1 MRKLLLT
8 LAILL
13 FCLAASTQSIT
24 PFILNATGGTAKV
37 EGKKVYLDWSV
48 AEMTLVN
55 TMESPGYKKFIIISN
70 GFLQPP
76 KDDGEG
82 DEDDDDD
89 DHFYKYV
96 QPEYILPE
104 LKVYPNPATNYLTID
119 IPMQE
124 AGKIR
129 FTLYNA
135 MGELVY
141 QKEIT
146 GYGKLTRE
154 TISMAP
160 YMQGTYLLRVTIG
173 TPGARAKELTYKIFK
188 AN

>member
-8 LAILL
+8 LAFFL
-13 FCLAASTQSIT
+13 FYLTASTQSIT
-24 PFILNATGGTAKV
+24 PFILNATGGTAKF

-55 TMESPGYKKFIIISN
+55 TMESGGYNQLIVITN

-82 DEDDDDD
+82 DVDGDDDE
-89 DHFYKYV
+89 YYLKYV
-96 QPEYILPE
+96 KPENALPE

-124 AGKIR
+124 VGKIR
-129 FTLYNA
+129 LTLYNG
-135 MGELVY
+135 MGELVF

-160 YMQGTYLLRVTIG
+160 YMQGTYMLRVTIG

>member
-8 LAILL
+8 LAIFL
-13 FCLAASTQSIT
+13 FCLTANAQSIT
-24 PFILNATGGTAKV
+24 PFILNATGGTASV

-55 TMESPGYKKFIIISN
+55 TMVSSDVKKFIIISN
-70 GFLQPP
+70 GFIQPP

-82 DEDDDDD
+82 DEDGDDEYY
-89 DHFYKYV
+89 YKYV
-96 QPEYILPE
+96 KPENTLPE
-104 LKVYPNPATNYLTID
+104 LKIYPNPATNYLTVD

-124 AGKIR
+124 VGKIKL
-129 FTLYNA
+129 TLYNG

-160 YMQGTYLLRVTIG
+160 FMQGTYMLRVTIG
-173 TPGARAKELTYKIFK
+173 TPGARAKNLTYKIFK

>member
-1 MRKLLLT
+1 MQSSGYNKL
-8 LAILL
+8 
-13 FCLAASTQSIT
+13 
-24 PFILNATGGTAKV
+24 
-37 EGKKVYLDWSV
+37 
-48 AEMTLVN
+48 
-55 TMESPGYKKFIIISN
+55 IIITS

-82 DEDDDDD
+82 DEDGDDEYL
-89 DHFYKYV
+89 HQYV
-96 QPEYILPE
+96 KPENTLPG
-104 LKVYPNPATNYLTID
+104 LKIYPNPATNYLTVD

-124 AGKIR
+124 LGKIKLM
-129 FTLYNA
+129 LYNG
-135 MGELVY
+135 MGELVF

-160 YMQGTYLLRVTIG
+160 YMQGTYMLRVTIG
-173 TPGARAKELTYKIFK
+173 SPGVRAKDLTYKIFK

>member
-8 LAILL
+8 LAIFL
-13 FCLAASTQSIT
+13 FYLTASTQSIT
-24 PFILNATGGTAKV
+24 PFILNATGGTAPV

-48 AEMTLVN
+48 AEMSLVN
-55 TMESPGYKKFIIISN
+55 TMQSSGYNKLIIITS

-82 DEDDDDD
+82 DEDGDDEYL
-89 DHFYKYV
+89 HQYV
-96 QPEYILPE
+96 KPENTLPG
-104 LKVYPNPATNYLTID
+104 LKIYPNPATNYLTVD

-124 AGKIR
+124 LGKIKLM
-129 FTLYNA
+129 LYNG
-135 MGELVY
+135 MGELVF

-160 YMQGTYLLRVTIG
+160 YMQGTYMLRVTIG
-173 TPGARAKELTYKIFK
+173 SPGVRAKDLTYKIFK